1 MMAVS
6 EEYLDY
12 ILDQFTGFG
21 DVVSRR
27 MFGGAGLY
35 RDGVMFALIAG
46 DVLYLKVDDSNRS
59 DYEAAGR
66 GPFRP
71 YRDKKTVMS
80 YYEVPV
86 DVIENRDELAAWA
99 EKAHAAALRTHRGR
113 SRKRRTGSRHRRK
126 ARPSKG

>member
-6 EEYLDY
+6 EEYLGY
-12 ILDQFTGFG
+12 VLDQFTGFG

-35 RDGVMFALIAG
+35 RKGVMFALIAG
-46 DVLYLKVDDSNRS
+46 DVLYFRVDGTNRA

-71 YRDKKTVMS
+71 YRDRKTVLP

-86 DVIENRDELAAWA
+86 DVVEDRDELAAWA
-99 EKAHAAALRTHRGR
+99 EKAWAAALRARREGP
-113 SRKRRTGSRHRRK
+113 RKRRTGGGHRGK
-126 ARPSKG
+126 ARPEKG